1 MQIHKAE
8 SILNY
13 ITGLVEAYLLYN
25 QARDFRAFNKHL
37 IKQTNRKGC
46 EISSCWKLE
55 ACLTA
60 KVTNSLHIQLVP
72 CAALVHTISSRASP
86 RCCSTC
92 PLRLMSPWQ
101 TAVQRNVSQSSA
113 PIYFTA
119 SERPSN
125 KHGSTWASPP
135 ARYFQRALK
144 FLWSCRLKIKAELG
158 GGAVCGKQAWKRQSL
173 QNTPEPRESCLWSTH
188 QCFLNSEI
196 WILIFSLWIKNSCTE
211 YRIYSNILKIEKCI
225 LTQLHLFGSTSLN
238 RYQVIAA
245 FRASEARSDSAPE
258 HIPSVCCKKHRA
270 DMT

>member
-1 MQIHKAE
+1 
-8 SILNY
+8 
-13 ITGLVEAYLLYN
+13 
-25 QARDFRAFNKHL
+25 
-37 IKQTNRKGC
+37 
-46 EISSCWKLE
+46 
-55 ACLTA
+55 
-60 KVTNSLHIQLVP
+60 
-72 CAALVHTISSRASP
+72 
-86 RCCSTC
+86 
-92 PLRLMSPWQ
+92 MSPWQ

-144 FLWSCRLKIKAELG
+144 FLWSCRLKIKAELSWG
-158 GGAVCGKQAWKRQSL
+158 GGLCMWETSMKKTVVTKHTW
-173 QNTPEPRESCLWSTH
+173 THRESCLWSTH

-258 HIPSVCCKKHRA
+258 HIPSVCCEKHRA

>member
-1 MQIHKAE
+1 
-8 SILNY
+8 
-13 ITGLVEAYLLYN
+13 
-25 QARDFRAFNKHL
+25 
-37 IKQTNRKGC
+37 
-46 EISSCWKLE
+46 
-55 ACLTA
+55 
-60 KVTNSLHIQLVP
+60 
-72 CAALVHTISSRASP
+72 
-86 RCCSTC
+86 
-92 PLRLMSPWQ
+92 MSPWQ

-135 ARYFQRALK
+135 ARYLQRALK
-144 FLWSCRLKIKAELG
+144 FLWSCRLKIKAELSWG
-158 GGAVCGKQAWKRQSL
+158 GGSVCGKQAWKKQSL
-173 QNTPEPRESCLWSTH
+173 QNTPEPTESPACDRHISASST
-188 QCFLNSEI
+188 LR
-196 WILIFSLWIKNSCTE
+196 ILIFSLWIKNSCTE

-258 HIPSVCCKKHRA
+258 HIPSVCCEKHRA

>member
-13 ITGLVEAYLLYN
+13 ITGLVEAYQLYN

-119 SERPSN
+119 SERPSY

-158 GGAVCGKQAWKRQSL
+158 GGLYVGNKHEKDSRYKTHL
-173 QNTPEPRESCLWSTH
+173 NPESPACDRHISASSTLRYE
-188 QCFLNSEI
+188 FLFLVFE
-196 WILIFSLWIKNSCTE
+196 
-211 YRIYSNILKIEKCI
+211 LKIVAQNIEY
-225 LTQLHLFGSTSLN
+225 T
-238 RYQVIAA
+238 VI
-245 FRASEARSDSAPE
+245 F
-258 HIPSVCCKKHRA
+258 
-270 DMT
+270 